1 MSIFS
6 RIFPTKKGGSFE
18 PIEARIGIEDISGVL
33 ETRSP
38 TWVFIRQYAEREVAA
53 LRERNDK
60 ALDADQTAAVR
71 GQIKALKRLLSLESG
86 PATSRPYTLAGNAE
100 HEDWDG

>member
-1 MSIFS
+1 MSMFS
-6 RIFPTKKGGSFE
+6 RIFPKTKVEPFE

-38 TWVFIRQYAEREVAA
+38 TWVFIRQYAEHEVAA

-71 GQIKALKRLLSLESG
+71 GQIKALKKLLNLERG
-86 PATSRPYTLAGNAE
+86 PGNRPCTLAGNAE
-100 HEDWDG
+100 HEDWNE